1 MSASEYFEPNSKT
14 AAKFTLKPGRVNVLH
29 PRLIVTTL
37 ACNLFFGIAH
47 GDDHSASS
55 FLITPVAGPSEDISA
70 THEDFSCAT
79 RGEVADD
86 VVTVRTTLAGV
97 PAIVRVPKALKKP
110 PIVLWHGIG
119 PPASESELMKAL
131 PLDDVPSIKVYLGLP
146 LFGARAPSDGA
157 ESLSR
162 RQTEDYASQIF
173 EPVIVGA
180 AKELRVVLTALREKR
195 CLAPNDAIGLFGFS
209 AGGTAVLIAL
219 TEPDVPVR
227 AAITVNA
234 PTGLGAAIDAMERAT
249 KQQYVW
255 SESARQLEERVDA
268 IRHAAEIARGAPPR
282 ALLLF
287 HGADDTIVVP
297 RGAVSLR
304 EALQPYYHH
313 AGNDQRLKLVI
324 ASGVSHGWTEPRTLQ
339 QLRASVADWFNRY
352 L

>member
-1 MSASEYFEPNSKT
+1 
-14 AAKFTLKPGRVNVLH
+14 VLH
-29 PRLIVTTL
+29 HRLIVSAL
-37 ACNLFFGIAH
+37 CCSLFFGIVREA
-47 GDDHSASS
+47 HSAFS
-55 FLITPVAGPSEDISA
+55 FLTTTSVGPSEAISA
-70 THEDFSCAT
+70 THEDFSCAA
-79 RGEVADD
+79 RGGVSDD
-86 VVTVRTTLAGV
+86 VMTVQTTLAGV
-97 PAIVRVPKALKKP
+97 PAILRVPKSVKKP
-110 PIVLWHGIG
+110 PIVLWHGLG

-157 ESLSR
+157 ESLAR
-162 RQTEDYASQIF
+162 RQAEDYASQIF

-180 AKELRVVLTALREKR
+180 ARELRAVLKALREKR

-249 KQQYVW
+249 QRPYVW
-255 SESARQLEERVDA
+255 TESARQLEQRFDA
-268 IRHAAEIARGAPPR
+268 VRHAAEIAAGAPPR

-287 HGADDTIVVP
+287 HGAEDTIVVP
-297 RGAVSLR
+297 SGAVSLR
-304 EALQPYYHH
+304 EALQPYYQDS
-313 AGNDQRLKLVI
+313 GNDQRLKLVI
-324 ASGVSHGWTEPRTLQ
+324 ASGVSHGWTEPHTLQ
-339 QLRASVADWFNRY
+339 RLRASVADWFNRY